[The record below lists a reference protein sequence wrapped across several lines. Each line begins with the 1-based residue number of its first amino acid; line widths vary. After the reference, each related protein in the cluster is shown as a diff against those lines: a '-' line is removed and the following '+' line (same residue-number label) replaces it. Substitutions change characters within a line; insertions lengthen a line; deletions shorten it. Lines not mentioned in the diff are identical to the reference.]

1 MRITTLCLALL
12 TLTAANP
19 SAADIDGVVEHPL
32 ISRYPGQ
39 EIRWQEID
47 NNRPYRIPTGPV
59 TGYRT
64 IGDWVDTTGRVTR
77 TFYALEGERTASEVF
92 QNYQQSLQAQEF
104 EVYGARFDATRGG
117 TDFGSRSWLNVY
129 LNENPLNQPG
139 EAATQAAGTSTQ
151 GGAGAIVARKQRAAG
166 DVYVVINVEQHAERY
181 VGTLI
186 DIVEVQATEVGLVA
200 IDPEAIGRDIED
212 KGRVVLTGIVF
223 EYDRAELKAE
233 SDAALASITSY
244 LEAHPSECF
253 FVVGHTD
260 GKGTFAYNRKL
271 SADRAQSVVDA
282 LSSRG
287 TDSKRLIAQGIGPL
301 APVFSNN
308 TDAGRAH
315 NRRVELVQRLDCG
328 G

>member
-1 MRITTLCLALL
+1 MRITVYCLVLL
-12 TLTAANP
+12 TFTTIGPA
-19 SAADIDGVVEHPL
+19 AADIDGVVEHPL

-47 NNRPYRIPTGPV
+47 NNRPFRIPVGPV

-64 IGDWVDTTGRVTR
+64 IGDWIDTTGRVTR

-92 QNYQQSLQAQEF
+92 RNYQQSLEAEKF
-104 EVYGARFDATRGG
+104 DVYGARFDATRGG
-117 TDFGSRSWLNVY
+117 ADIGSRSWLNVY
-129 LNENPLNQPG
+129 LAQNPLKQPG
-139 EAATQAAGTSTQ
+139 EAATQAAGTATQ

-166 DVYVVINVEQHAERY
+166 DVYVVINVEQHAEQY

-223 EYDRAELKAE
+223 EYDRAALKAE
-233 SDAALASITSY
+233 SEAALAATTSY
-244 LEAHPSECF
+244 LEQHQDMCF

-260 GKGTFAYNRKL
+260 GKGTFAYNAKL

-287 TDSKRLIAQGIGPL
+287 IDARRMSAHGVGPL

-308 TDAGRAH
+308 SDGGRAH
-315 NRRVELVQRLDCG
+315 NRRVELVQRLDCDG
-328 G
+328 